1 MPVMVP
7 KKGAHRVGV
16 DAKPKDPCL
25 GTWIIGGWS
34 GVKGHGQTL
43 PWLKWQGFEG
53 APAPMALKWLGNLK
67 VVLWFPGYPS
77 MCPQWFFQWILK
89 ALSPFHGH
97 GCMALVVVPGA
108 HPDDVLWCGWDPTQG
123 ARLGLVP
130 LAVMDGGLVWCRP
143 KCVAR
148 PCRSA
153 IRYLGASPWPSKP
166 QKATGWTPPLWS
178 LSLVRMLG
186 SLRLRSLI
194 RLCLFFLNLC
204 WRVAMRL
211 LLPAE

>member
-53 APAPMALKWLGNLK
+53 APAPMALKWLGYLK

-108 HPDDVLWCGWDPTQG
+108 HPDNVLGCGWDPTQG
-123 ARLGLVP
+123 GKAWACPLGGNGWRLGSMSLCAGPVVSVGFWP
-130 LAVMDGGLVWCRP
+130 
-143 KCVAR
+143 
-148 PCRSA
+148 PC
-153 IRYLGASPWPSKP
+153 WH
-166 QKATGWTPPLWS
+166 WS
-178 LSLVRMLG
+178 SR
-186 SLRLRSLI
+186 
-194 RLCLFFLNLC
+194 
-204 WRVAMRL
+204 AH
-211 LLPAE
+211 